1 MNKYEVIH
9 SSLIRSTSK
18 LLVPKKSQFRLLDD
32 LDSDN
37 WNDYEMNW
45 EKVKLYDDK
54 LFLRDSGVVLTFKG
68 DILWMITD
76 YDSNKTH
83 SPDAKQVIKFLVEM
97 HFDVY
102 TKAKS
107 CRDKN
112 VKETFKI
119 KKLYKHQVFK
129 KYCSFRK
136 SKRIMW

>member
-1 MNKYEVIH
+1 
-9 SSLIRSTSK
+9 
-18 LLVPKKSQFRLLDD
+18 
-32 LDSDN
+32 
-37 WNDYEMNW
+37 
-45 EKVKLYDDK
+45 
-54 LFLRDSGVVLTFKG
+54 
-68 DILWMITD
+68 MITD

-119 KKLYKHQVFK
+119 KKTLQASGVQEVLFFQK
-129 KYCSFRK
+129 
-136 SKRIMW
+136 I